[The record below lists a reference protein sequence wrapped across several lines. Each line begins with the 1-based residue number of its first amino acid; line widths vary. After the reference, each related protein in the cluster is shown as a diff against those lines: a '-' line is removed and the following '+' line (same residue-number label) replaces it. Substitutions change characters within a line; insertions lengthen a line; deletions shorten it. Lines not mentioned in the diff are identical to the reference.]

1 MSTDTRKNI
10 YRKSKIIVSYYEKYL
25 TNLRKNDMM
34 HVKIEMEK
42 VKMYK
47 VHFDF
52 RFF

>member
-10 YRKSKIIVSYYEKYL
+10 YRKSKIIASCYGKCL

-42 VKMYK
+42 VKN
-47 VHFDF
+47 V
-52 RFF
+52 